1 MNALNTAAHEPVLTA
16 KKVGLRERSK
26 RERQDRI
33 IMAARNMFAEYGY
46 DATTLRQ
53 VAERA
58 GLGLGTLFNY
68 ISDKRDLIYLVFN
81 REVSVACDAAL
92 LAPRPWQSFTE
103 KILSMVEPNYRL
115 FGSEPVLSRILL
127 SEILQHTPGLH
138 LAEHTAIRDR
148 FIRGIEEVVTEAQ
161 QSGEI
166 ASTENPKLIA
176 RHIFFSYSAALRWWL
191 SASEAPE
198 WRCGLREF
206 AEILKLQT
214 TGLNLR
220 SNSKSAGQPLTR
232 VSSSAARSRTTRPAM
247 SGSLATRT
255 PKTKRARALQKA

>member
-1 MNALNTAAHEPVLTA
+1 MEPQPVVKA
-16 KKVGLRERSK
+16 KKAGVRERSK

-33 IMAARNMFAEYGY
+33 MMAARTMLAEQGY

-81 REVSVACDAAL
+81 HEASLACDASLA
-92 LAPRPWQSFTE
+92 APRPWQSFVE
-103 KILSMVEPNYRL
+103 KIIGMMEPNYRL

-127 SEILQHTPGLH
+127 SEVLQHTPGFH
-138 LAEHTAIRDR
+138 LAEHIAVRNR
-148 FIRGIEEVVTEAQ
+148 FIRGIEEVVAEAQ
-161 QSGEI
+161 ATGEI
-166 ASTENPKLIA
+166 GSEQSPQLIA

-191 SASEAPE
+191 SASENPE
-198 WRCGLREF
+198 WRSGLRDF

-214 TGLNLR
+214 AGLSLR
-220 SNSKSAGQPLTR
+220 SKSKRAAKSARG
-232 VSSSAARSRTTRPAM
+232 SRGPA
-247 SGSLATRT
+247 GRKPA
-255 PKTKRARALQKA
+255 KKRARRLQKA